1 MYKITVILVLL
12 ISMVVP
18 QDSDKDN
25 RGNDIEYYESII
37 QKHPDLP
44 EARFGAGCS
53 AFNMEDYDRA
63 LSEFHSALR
72 TEDNNLKSKSLYNM
86 GNTFMNSGKIQEGM
100 TAYRESLKLNPEDY
114 DAKYNYELS
123 KVMLQKMQQK
133 KQQNNGEENSNEQ
146 EQNES
151 AQKNSQQNRQ
161 SDENQEKSQESKSNE
176 QQNQEGDQE
185 QQQMADAG
193 EKQEQDA
200 PQVDAQTI
208 LDALKADENNLMKRK
223 FKSSKSLKLEK
234 DW

>member
-1 MYKITVILVLL
+1 
-12 ISMVVP
+12 MVVP

-86 GNTFMNSGKIQEGM
+86 GNTFMNSGKIHEGM

>member
-1 MYKITVILVLL
+1 MFKITVIVVLL

-18 QDSDKDN
+18 QDTGKDT
-25 RGNDIEYYESII
+25 GKNDIEYYESII

-63 LSEFHSALR
+63 LSEFHSVLR
-72 TEDNNLKSKSLYNM
+72 SEDNVLKSKSFYNM
-86 GNTFMNSGKIQEGM
+86 GNTFMNSGKIKEGM
-100 TAYRESLKLNPEDY
+100 AAYRESLKLNPEDY

-123 KVMLQKMQQK
+123 KVMLQQMQQQ
-133 KQQNNGEENSNEQ
+133 QQNQGEENSNEQ
-146 EQNES
+146 EQNEDE
-151 AQKNSQQNRQ
+151 QQNSQQNRE
-161 SDENQEKSQESKSNE
+161 SEENQEKSQGSRSDE
-176 QQNQEGDQE
+176 QQDQEGDQK
-185 QQQMADAG
+185 QKQMADAG
-193 EKQEQDA
+193 EKQKQDA